1 MSDQPKSAFDPL
13 LPARPEPADARPP
26 LLDREGGRARAEA
39 LLDLERTVE
48 RGVGD
53 KAIQRLRE
61 RGKSTGWERIERLCD
76 PGSFSELDKL
86 VGSRRG
92 VLRGNTLTGHA
103 LIDGRPVVVVS
114 NMSESK
120 AGAWYG
126 ESVFKILRAQE
137 FSYEH
142 RIPIVFLVDSASA
155 YLPEQED
162 VHSGARHGGRVFHYL
177 ANHSGLFPQVAGL
190 FGWSVAGGAYVPGL
204 CDFVPM
210 VSSQSAMF
218 LAGPKLVSAAIR
230 EEVSIEDLGGAR
242 MHCRHSG
249 VGDME
254 CPDEAAALSAIRRF
268 LSYLPTNHKHAP
280 PRITPTDDPRRP
292 TPEIEAL
299 IPDDARK
306 AYDARVLLDS
316 LCDRGSVFELRPHF
330 GASLIVA
337 LVRLDGAA
345 VGVVASQPRHL
356 GGVLDGAAA
365 DKAAWF
371 ISLCDAFNVPLV
383 FLQDVPGFMIGSKAE
398 RGGIIHSGARMIQ
411 AMSRARVPRLTV
423 VLRKAYGAGQY
434 ALCGPG
440 FAPTRVMA
448 LPTAETGTM
457 AADQLS
463 QVVYGEALASARS
476 DEDRARIERERDAVV
491 AHHRLTLGADYA
503 ASKGW
508 YDAIV
513 YPAELR
519 ARLIRELALASHF
532 TAAPHEGR
540 TAIRLS

>member
-1 MSDQPKSAFDPL
+1 MSDKPRGAFDPNM
-13 LPARPEPADARPP
+13 PARGEAGDAPPA
-26 LLDREGGRARAEA
+26 LLDLEGGRARAAALRELEA
-39 LLDLERTVE
+39 TVE
-48 RGVGD
+48 RGVGER
-53 KAIQRLRE
+53 AVARLRE
-61 RGKSTGWERIERLCD
+61 RGKNTGWERIERLCD
-76 PGSFSELDKL
+76 PGSWSELDKL

-92 VLRGNTLTGHA
+92 VLRGNNITGHG

-114 NMSESK
+114 NMSECK

-126 ESVFKILRAQE
+126 ESVFKMLRAQE
-137 FSYEH
+137 FSYAH

-162 VHSGARHGGRVFHYL
+162 VHSGFRHGGRVFHYA
-177 ANHSGLFPQVAGL
+177 ANHSGLFPQVAGV
-190 FGWSVAGGAYVPGL
+190 FGFSVAGGAYLPGL

-210 VSSQSAMF
+210 VQKKSAMF
-218 LAGPKLVSAAIR
+218 LAGPKLVQAAIR

-242 MHCRHSG
+242 MHCRVSG
-249 VGDME
+249 VGDLE
-254 CPDEAAALSAIRRF
+254 CDDEAVALGAIRRF
-268 LSYLPTNHKHAP
+268 LSYLPTNHKLAP
-280 PRITPTDDPRRP
+280 PRTTPTDDPQRS
-292 TPEIEAL
+292 TAEVETL
-299 IPDDARK
+299 IPDDPRK
-306 AYDARVLLDS
+306 AYDMSALLEV
-316 LCDRGSVFELRPHF
+316 LCDRGSLFELRPHF

-337 LVRLDGAA
+337 LARLDGAPL
-345 VGVVASQPRHL
+345 GIVASQPKHL
-356 GGVLDGAAA
+356 GGVIDGTAA

-371 ISLCDAFNVPLV
+371 ISLCDAFNVPLL
-383 FLQDVPGFMIGSKAE
+383 FLQDVPGFMVGSKAE
-398 RGGIIHSGARMIQ
+398 RGGIIHAGARMIQ

-440 FAPTRVMA
+440 FAPTRVLA

-463 QVVYGEALASARS
+463 QVVYGEAIAMARS
-476 DEDRARIERERDAVV
+476 PEERARIEHERDAVV
-491 AHHRLTLGADYA
+491 AHHRVTLGADYA

-519 ARLIRELALASHF
+519 TRLIRELALAAHL
-532 TAAPHEGR
+532 TCAPHEAH
-540 TAIRLS
+540 TPIRLS